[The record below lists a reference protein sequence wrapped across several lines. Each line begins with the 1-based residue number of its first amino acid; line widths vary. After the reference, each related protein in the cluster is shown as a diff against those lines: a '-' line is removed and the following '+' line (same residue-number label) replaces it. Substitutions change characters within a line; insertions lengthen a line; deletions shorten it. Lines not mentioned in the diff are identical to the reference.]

1 MLVEWRRKS
10 RSGGLGGG
18 AGGVR
23 EEEGMSDG
31 RRMCLPGC
39 RAG

>member
-1 MLVEWRRKS
+1 MLVGWSRRS
-10 RSGGLGGG
+10 RSGGLGADVGR
-18 AGGVR
+18 VR
-23 EEEGMSDG
+23 GEEGMSGG